1 MKKVLAALDASFAVT
16 PVLAAA
22 LSLGDLLEAQVEAI
36 HVTTDAGPTVERSAE
51 AAGVPLR
58 VVAGEVVERLVEA
71 GEADD
76 VAALVVGARGVP
88 TDPRPLGTTARA
100 VATSVRKP
108 VLIVPPDVAP
118 PPTLRRILVPLEG
131 TVSSSLAP
139 ASLIEL
145 ALNAQIEVV
154 ALHVLGSGDIPA
166 FTDQPQH
173 EHDAWAAEFLA
184 RYCPSG
190 IERAARA
197 ADRPRGGSRAARA
210 EESRSDLIALG
221 WARSWRPVARLSS
234 GLRSNVPAAP
244 CCSCRWSA
252 SRRYCRAG
260 RAGEGHR
267 SADASPSDQQ
277 DRRAADPSGPQPVLG
292 PRSTTPPRAR
302 PTTTASA
309 DASGSR
315 AGVSSRPATRRSCRA
330 LAQRS
335 DPRARSPGRESP
347 QDAKRNRWAR

>member
-22 LSLGDLLEAQVEAI
+22 LSLGDLLEAEVEAI
-36 HVTTDAGPTVERSAE
+36 HVRRTRGRPSSGRPRRP
-51 AAGVPLR
+51 VPLR

-108 VLIVPPDVAP
+108 VPIVPPDVAP

-145 ALNAQIEVV
+145 ARNAQIEVV

-184 RYCPSG
+184 PLLPLRNR
-190 IERAARA
+190 ERAARA
-197 ADRPRGGSRAARA
+197 ADRPRGGSRAARGRGVA
-210 EESRSDLIALG
+210 QRPDRAG
-221 WARSWRPVARLSS
+221 VGARAGARSRARRPGCARTF
-234 GLRSNVPAAP
+234 RPPRAT
-244 CCSCRWSA
+244 
-252 SRRYCRAG
+252 RAG
-260 RAGEGHR
+260 R
-267 SADASPSDQQ
+267 Q
-277 DRRAADPSGPQPVLG
+277 
-292 PRSTTPPRAR
+292 
-302 PTTTASA
+302 
-309 DASGSR
+309 R
-315 AGVSSRPATRRSCRA
+315 AGDAVERA
-330 LAQRS
+330 GP
-335 DPRARSPGRESP
+335 DGGIGRLTP
-347 QDAKRNRWAR
+347 